1 MMFQKVFSEEAL
13 REFPVLREHSLLFEQ
28 GMHPGDWGLC
38 GVVFYAAAGL
48 RVVFHHFACATF
60 PLAVYLIED
69 YIARFSDAKSVLVNQ
84 SFCGGFVKESAEE
97 KDEVTEP
104 VFTDGLLYYALRNG
118 AEV

>member
-13 REFPVLREHSLLFEQ
+13 SEFPVLREHSLLFEQ

-38 GVVFYAAAGL
+38 GVVFYAATGL
-48 RVVFHHFACATF
+48 RVVFHYFACATF

-69 YIARFSDAKSVLVNQ
+69 YIARFRDAKLVLVYQ
-84 SFCGGFVKESAEE
+84 SFYGGFVKESAEE
-97 KDEVTEP
+97 KAEVAEP
-104 VFTDGLLYYALRNG
+104 VFTDCLLHYTLRKG